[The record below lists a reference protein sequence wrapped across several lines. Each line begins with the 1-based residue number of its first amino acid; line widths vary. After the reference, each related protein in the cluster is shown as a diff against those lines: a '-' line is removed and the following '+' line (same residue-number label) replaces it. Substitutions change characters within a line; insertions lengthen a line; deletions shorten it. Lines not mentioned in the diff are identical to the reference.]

1 MWALVKADQVIR
13 IINGPKAV
21 TIEDVNHPATI
32 FRSWTAEELKAIGIY
47 PYSEQSTDT
56 AFYKYSNSSYEIGA
70 DAVKQVWG
78 NETAKDMDD
87 VTIDDVT
94 TLGLKSIWV
103 NSTKSSSHS
112 RLSSTDWYV
121 TRLSEE
127 TTAVPSDV
135 STYRD
140 AVRAAC
146 NTIET
151 AINACAD
158 VDALKAMFVTPV
170 DGDGKATG
178 NAPMYDWPDEL

>member
-32 FRSWTAEELKAIGIY
+32 FRSWTAEELKAIGLY

-87 VTIDDVT
+87 ITVGEDTV
-94 TLGLKSIWV
+94 LGLKSVWV

-112 RLSSTDWYV
+112 KLSSTDWYV
-121 TRLSEE
+121 TRLAEE

-178 NAPMYDWPDEL
+178 NSPMYDWPDEL